1 METKLQGQEQS
12 KRDEKS
18 LLSSWFHCRPLQRTV
33 KKKAGLEGPANH
45 NQTKI
50 LL

>member
-1 METKLQGQEQS
+1 METKLEGQEQS

-18 LLSSWFHCRPLQRTV
+18 LLSLVVSLPSASADV